1 MIKDYL
7 IYKLGD
13 EVKTAC
19 RIDNELFK
27 KHGVKRGLRNEN
39 GSGVLVGLTNI
50 GNVVGYEKQ
59 EDGILKPVEGKL
71 FYRGYE
77 LKDLVTPVMNGR
89 GFGYEEAAF
98 LLLSGR
104 LPDKEELDTF
114 SMLINERMALDHRSM
129 VRIID
134 LEGSDIMNILAR
146 CVLEMYTFDPNP
158 DDLSRDNLIRQSV
171 DLIAKMPTIIAYAYN
186 CYRHSMQGRS
196 LHIRHPKENVSI
208 AENFLHMLKNDAY
221 TDLDVRMLDLL
232 MITQAEHGGGNNS
245 TFTVRVTSSTRTDT
259 YSSIAAGIGSLK
271 GPLHGGANIKV
282 VDMFHHLME
291 NISDWEDVAEID
303 AYLNLMLQKKAY
315 DYSGLIYGLGH
326 AVYTISDPRA
336 EVLKD
341 MAGKLAAEK
350 GMVKEFEFLKRIE
363 EEGRKCLSAHRKT
376 DKPVCANLDF
386 YSGFIYEMIGLPK
399 ELYTPIFAMSR
410 IVGWTAHRIEELH
423 FDGRRIIRPAY
434 MNVSDVLE
442 YVELERR

>member
-291 NISDWEDVAEID
+291 NITDWEDVAEID

-350 GMVKEFEFLKRIE
+350 GMIKEFEFLKRIE

>member
-13 EVKTAC
+13 EVKNAC

-27 KHGVKRGLRNEN
+27 RHGVKRGLRNEN

-59 EDGILKPVEGKL
+59 EDGTLKPVEGKL

-77 LKDLVTPVMNGR
+77 LKDLVTPVMNRR

-114 SMLINERMALDHRSM
+114 TMLINERMALDHRSM

-146 CVLEMYTFDPNP
+146 CVLEMYTFDSNP

-208 AENFLHMLKNDAY
+208 AENFLYMLKNDAY

-282 VDMFHHLME
+282 VDMFHHLMD

-303 AYLNLMLQKKAY
+303 AYLTLMLQKKAY

-336 EVLKD
+336 DVLKE
-341 MAGKLAAEK
+341 MAGKLAVEK

-363 EEGRKCLSAHRKT
+363 EEGRKCLSVYRKT

-386 YSGFIYEMIGLPK
+386 YSGFIYEMIGIPK

-434 MNVSDVLE
+434 MNVSDVME
-442 YVELERR
+442 YVDIERR

>member
-13 EVKTAC
+13 EVKNAC

-27 KHGVKRGLRNEN
+27 RHGVKRGLRNEN

-59 EDGILKPVEGKL
+59 EDGTLKPMEGKL

-146 CVLEMYTFDPNP
+146 CVLEMFTFDSNP

-208 AENFLHMLKNDAY
+208 AENFLYMLKNDAY

-282 VDMFHHLME
+282 VDMFHHLMD

-303 AYLNLMLQKKAY
+303 AYLTLMLQKKAY

-336 EVLKD
+336 DVLKE
-341 MAGKLAAEK
+341 MAGKLAIEK

-363 EEGRKCLSAHRKT
+363 EEGRKCLSAYRKT

-386 YSGFIYEMIGLPK
+386 YSGFIYEMIGIPK

-434 MNVSDVLE
+434 MNVSDVME
-442 YVELERR
+442 YVDIERR

>member
-1 MIKDYL
+1 MNKEYL

-13 EVKTAC
+13 KVKKAC
-19 RIDNELFK
+19 KIDTELFTK
-27 KHGVKRGLRNEN
+27 NGVKRGLRNEN

-59 EDGILKPVEGKL
+59 QDGTLNPVPGKL

-77 LKDLVTPVMNGR
+77 LKDLVSSVVAGR

-98 LLLSGR
+98 LLLSGK
-104 LPDKEELDTF
+104 LPDKEELEAF
-114 SMLINERMALDHRSM
+114 GSLINDRMALDHRSM

-146 CVLEMYTFDPNP
+146 CVLEMYTFDPKP
-158 DDLSRDNLIRQSV
+158 EDLSRDNLIRQSI
-171 DLIAKMPTIIAYAYN
+171 DLIAKIPTIIAYAYN
-186 CYRHSMQGRS
+186 CYRHSVQGRS

-208 AENFLHMLKNDAY
+208 AENFLYMLKHEAY
-221 TDLDVRMLDLL
+221 TELEVRMLDLL
-232 MITQAEHGGGNNS
+232 MVTQAEHGGGNNS

-259 YSSIAAGIGSLK
+259 YSSIASGIGSLK

-282 VDMFHHLME
+282 VDMFHHLQE
-291 NISDWEDVAEID
+291 NISDWKDVNEID

-315 DYSGLIYGLGH
+315 DGTGLIYGLGH
-326 AVYTISDPRA
+326 AVYTISDPRT
-336 EVLKD
+336 EVLKE
-341 MAGKLAAEK
+341 MAEKLAEEK
-350 GMVKEFEFLKRIE
+350 GKTREFEFLKLIE
-363 EEGRKCLSAHRKT
+363 KEGIKCLSNYRRSN
-376 DKPVCANLDF
+376 KPVCANLDF
-386 YSGFIYEMIGLPK
+386 YSGFIYEMIGIPK

-434 MNVSDVLE
+434 MNVSGYKD
-442 YVELERR
+442 YVALNDR